1 VSERVAANL
10 SRSFPRHPSIRPL
23 FAVKCTNRFISYI
36 ILFTHTKMPPHAH
49 VFETRAHAFTL
60 RRPNEPTML
69 PRTIRSA
76 SRGSPTTA
84 LARRCVGLAS
94 GGGGGGG
101 GGASVTTHDASDR
114 VARRSFLR
122 LMNASSSSSSVPTI
136 GGGGGRAYA
145 TVRTR
150 VHR

>member
-1 VSERVAANL
+1 MSERVAANL

-49 VFETRAHAFTL
+49 IFETRAHAFTL

-101 GGASVTTHDASDR
+101 ASVTTHDASDR

-122 LMNASSSSSSVPTI
+122 LMNASSSSTSVPTI

>member
-1 VSERVAANL
+1 MSERVAATL

-49 VFETRAHAFTL
+49 IFETRAHAFTL

-122 LMNASSSSSSVPTI
+122 LMNASSSSTSVPTI

>member
-1 VSERVAANL
+1 MSERVAANL

-49 VFETRAHAFTL
+49 IFETRAHAFTL

-122 LMNASSSSSSVPTI
+122 LMNASSSSASVPTI

>member
-101 GGASVTTHDASDR
+101 GASVTTHDASDR

-122 LMNASSSSSSVPTI
+122 LMNASSSSTSVPTI

>member
-1 VSERVAANL
+1 MSERVAANL

-49 VFETRAHAFTL
+49 IFETRAHAFTL

-94 GGGGGGG
+94 GGG
-101 GGASVTTHDASDR
+101 ASVTTHDASDR

-122 LMNASSSSSSVPTI
+122 LMNASSSSTSVPTI

>member
-1 VSERVAANL
+1 MSERVAANL

-49 VFETRAHAFTL
+49 IFETRAHAFTL

-122 LMNASSSSSSVPTI
+122 LMNASSSSTSVPTI